1 MGTSFRAAAELAHLT
16 LPGRYP
22 GPAPQWRGDHQGELQ
37 APGSVTVSCSA
48 TAASRSTVSSTTHV
62 SSCRATSTSSSN
74 QLIEL
79 STQLFTELTATVEV
93 DMGEVTFFG
102 SRAIVGL
109 LHLRNEVD
117 RHSGAELRISRCS
130 NRVTRVL
137 ELSGVIDLFAF
148 GPSRIAAEL
157 SEVA

>member
-1 MGTSFRAAAELAHLT
+1 MSSN
-16 LPGRYP
+16 GRITVHRQFDN
-22 GPAPQWRGDHQGELQ
+22 ARVVLSGDFDIIE
-37 APGSVTVSCSA
+37 
-48 TAASRSTVSSTTHV
+48 
-62 SSCRATSTSSSN
+62 SN

-130 NRVTRVL
+130 HRVSRVL
-137 ELSGVIDLFAF
+137 EVSGVIDLFAF
-148 GPSRIAAEL
+148 GPSRVAAEL

>member
-1 MGTSFRAAAELAHLT
+1 M
-16 LPGRYP
+16 
-22 GPAPQWRGDHQGELQ
+22 
-37 APGSVTVSCSA
+37 
-48 TAASRSTVSSTTHV
+48 
-62 SSCRATSTSSSN
+62 
-74 QLIEL
+74 IEL

-93 DMGEVTFFG
+93 DMSGVTFFG

-130 NRVTRVL
+130 DRVTRVL
-137 ELSGVIDLFAF
+137 QLSGVVDMFAF
-148 GPSRIAAEL
+148 GPSRVLAEL